1 MSRRRTVLG
10 TVLGGAAGASLVLA
24 APSAAAP
31 AAAGGVVPAAR
42 VAILAAAP
50 AQAAPATGTVAV
62 VGDSL
67 LVGTLIYGEPSY
79 LRRAAAA
86 SNLRL
91 WPRPS
96 AKVGRGV
103 TEGLRILAARR
114 SLPRI
119 VLVELGTNNWRVGA
133 DRAERWIARARA
145 IVGPDRDLYWVN
157 VRMTRSKY
165 AAHRKV
171 NVGLARGVAKDTE
184 TQLAAGATGRS
195 FVLDWS
201 AYSRKVGVS
210 PGRDGMHYGPQG
222 YHVLARFVAGS
233 IARHSPYRSFL
244 LPSPEPPTI
253 PMTPVGS

>member
-1 MSRRRTVLG
+1 MSRRRAVLA

-31 AAAGGVVPAAR
+31 APT
-42 VAILAAAP
+42 LAAAP
-50 AQAAPATGTVAV
+50 AASTVAAADAPEVERVAV

-67 LVGTLIYGEPSY
+67 TVGTLIYGEPAY

-91 WPRPS
+91 WPKPS
-96 AKVGRGV
+96 AKVGRSV
-103 TEGLRILAARR
+103 TEGLRILAASRD
-114 SLPRI
+114 LPRV
-119 VLVELGTNNWRVGA
+119 VLVELGTNNWNVGA

-145 IVGPDRDLYWVN
+145 IVGPDRDIYWMN
-157 VRMTRSKY
+157 VRMTRTKY

-171 NVGLARGVAKDTE
+171 NIGLARGVAKDTE
-184 TQLAAGATGRS
+184 AQLAAGATGRS

-201 AYSRKVGVS
+201 TYSRKVGVA
-210 PGRDGMHYGPQG
+210 PGRDGMHYGPRG
-222 YHVLARFVAGS
+222 YHVLARFLAGS
-233 IARHSPYRSFL
+233 IARHTAYRAFL

-253 PMTPVGS
+253 PMTPAGP